1 MVYIG
6 FTSHELR
13 VRTRE
18 HVRDIMSTQNAEDT
32 GLPPEIHESVS
43 AENRSQYGD
52 LAFVKELAE
61 EVLRVLEGPACSP
74 ERPETPEGDDEYGAT
89 VTQETPDS
97 NRSQPELSSDLITV
111 PSALANPNSGI
122 CGIPEIQESAGDL
135 MKSLIP
141 AGEPRMSDYETSK
154 LIGRGGFGAV
164 YLVRHKES
172 QQTFA
177 MKKVTKRSLK
187 TPIRVDMAFLERDIL
202 TFADCPF
209 VASMLC
215 SFPMRSDLCMVMEYV
230 GGGDCRT
237 LLNMMGHFPV
247 LLARLYF
254 AEAVLGVEYLHSYG
268 VVHRDLKPEN
278 FLITSAGHIKISDF
292 GLSKVGVMIPHTNIY
307 KQSAEDISRE
317 FQDEEV
323 CGTPWYTAPEVIL
336 KKGYGRPID
345 WWSMGIII
353 YEFVHGYTPFD
364 GDFQTGLNKNIV
376 GGDIIWDT
384 YQATLSDDQDPITQ
398 LQDLITQLLSINP
411 VDSLLQDLISQL
423 LRANPVDRLGTG
435 GAFEIRGHPFLV
447 DLDFD
452 SLLSQKLVYVPQ
464 LVDTSLFT
472 NLWDMKKHLVS
483 EDEKATS
490 EDNESLDFKNFT
502 SSSERLFKLLT
513 TANIMKINENP
524 KSSPDCTLE
533 SSTNISEMQKESV
546 PLSDSDNAIYFLPF
560 LFQLSGRKNLSSYL
574 IVMILLFACH
584 PCPIYQAERI
594 CPHI

>member
-1 MVYIG
+1 
-6 FTSHELR
+6 
-13 VRTRE
+13 
-18 HVRDIMSTQNAEDT
+18 
-32 GLPPEIHESVS
+32 
-43 AENRSQYGD
+43 
-52 LAFVKELAE
+52 
-61 EVLRVLEGPACSP
+61 
-74 ERPETPEGDDEYGAT
+74 
-89 VTQETPDS
+89 
-97 NRSQPELSSDLITV
+97 
-111 PSALANPNSGI
+111 
-122 CGIPEIQESAGDL
+122 
-135 MKSLIP
+135 
-141 AGEPRMSDYETSK
+141 MSDYETSK

-215 SFPMRSDLCMVMEYV
+215 SFPTRSDLCMVMEYV

-247 LLARLYF
+247 PLARLYF

-345 WWSMGIII
+345 WWSMGIIL

-513 TANIMKINENP
+513 TANRMKINENP

-533 SSTNISEMQKESV
+533 YSTNISEM
-546 PLSDSDNAIYFLPF
+546 
-560 LFQLSGRKNLSSYL
+560 
-574 IVMILLFACH
+574 
-584 PCPIYQAERI
+584 
-594 CPHI
+594 

>member
-1 MVYIG
+1 
-6 FTSHELR
+6 
-13 VRTRE
+13 
-18 HVRDIMSTQNAEDT
+18 
-32 GLPPEIHESVS
+32 
-43 AENRSQYGD
+43 
-52 LAFVKELAE
+52 
-61 EVLRVLEGPACSP
+61 
-74 ERPETPEGDDEYGAT
+74 
-89 VTQETPDS
+89 
-97 NRSQPELSSDLITV
+97 
-111 PSALANPNSGI
+111 
-122 CGIPEIQESAGDL
+122 
-135 MKSLIP
+135 
-141 AGEPRMSDYETSK
+141 
-154 LIGRGGFGAV
+154 
-164 YLVRHKES
+164 
-172 QQTFA
+172 
-177 MKKVTKRSLK
+177 
-187 TPIRVDMAFLERDIL
+187 
-202 TFADCPF
+202 
-209 VASMLC
+209 
-215 SFPMRSDLCMVMEYV
+215 
-230 GGGDCRT
+230 
-237 LLNMMGHFPV
+237 MMGHFPV
-247 LLARLYF
+247 PLARLYF
-254 AEAVLGVEYLHSYG
+254 AETVLAVEYLHGYG

-278 FLITSAGHIKISDF
+278 LLITSAGHIKISDF

-345 WWSMGIII
+345 WWSMGIIL

-364 GDFQTGLNKNIV
+364 GDFQTGLNENIV

-435 GAFEIRGHPFLV
+435 GAFEVRGHPFLV

-452 SLLSQKLVYVPQ
+452 SLLSQKLEYVPQ

-502 SSSERLFKLLT
+502 TSSERLSKLLT
-513 TANIMKINENP
+513 TVTQMKINENP
-524 KSSPDCTLE
+524 KSSLDRTLD

-546 PLSDSDNAIYFLPF
+546 PISESDDAICFLPF
-560 LFQLSGRKNLSSYL
+560 LFQLSDHSEMKKHLDSEDKEDPESPPECAPKSSTN
-574 IVMILLFACH
+574 VS
-584 PCPIYQAERI
+584 EK
-594 CPHI
+594 